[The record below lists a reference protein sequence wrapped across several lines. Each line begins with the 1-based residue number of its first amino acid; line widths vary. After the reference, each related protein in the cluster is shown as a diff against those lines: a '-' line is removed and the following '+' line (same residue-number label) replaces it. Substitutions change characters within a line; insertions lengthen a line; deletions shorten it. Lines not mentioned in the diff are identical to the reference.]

1 LIRFTTDTSRDLSI
15 YTCTGELSADE
26 IMKTVK
32 SIYEGTPSR
41 NIIWDL
47 AESDV
52 SSIKADEVREL
63 ARGVKRLAH
72 SREGGKTAIVS
83 PKDISYG
90 IGRMYQI
97 FAEIYVQSSQIEVF
111 RSKLEA
117 ERWISDTYPH
127 K

>member
-1 LIRFTTDTSRDLSI
+1 LSI
-15 YTCTGELSADE
+15 YTCRGQLSVDE

-32 SIYEGTPSR
+32 SIYDGIPSR

-52 SSIKADEVREL
+52 SGITADEVRDL
-63 ARGVKRLAH
+63 ARGVKKLAH

-97 FAEIYVQSSQIEVF
+97 FAEIYAQSAQIEVF
-111 RSKLEA
+111 RSKMEA
-117 ERWISDTYPH
+117 ERWVNDKYP
-127 K
+127 

>member
-1 LIRFTTDTSRDLSI
+1 LIRFTTDTSIDLSI
-15 YTCTGELSADE
+15 FSCTGQLSADE

-32 SIYEGTPSR
+32 SIYEGMPSR

-52 SSIKADEVREL
+52 SSITADEVREL
-63 ARGVKRLAH
+63 ARGVKKLAH

-97 FAEIYVQSSQIEVF
+97 FAEIYSQSAQIEVF

-117 ERWISDTYPH
+117 ERWVNDKYPYE
-127 K
+127 